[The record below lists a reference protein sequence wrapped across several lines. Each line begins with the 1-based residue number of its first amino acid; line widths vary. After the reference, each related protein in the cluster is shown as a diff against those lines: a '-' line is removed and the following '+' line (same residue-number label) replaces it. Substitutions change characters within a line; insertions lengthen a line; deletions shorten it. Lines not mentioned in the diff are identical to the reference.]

1 MQSIVVINKPKD
13 WKFQI
18 QDVEVVSAKAYLT
31 DLKYSEISNL
41 RVYNLCQSYRYQG
54 IGYYVSLLAEARGHR
69 SFPNITTM
77 QDLKSQSI
85 IRIISDELDKLTQRS
100 LIRLK
105 STHFI
110 LNIYFGNNPSK
121 QYENLSKQLYN
132 LFQAPLL
139 RAHFVFEDEKWQLQN
154 I

>member
-69 SFPNITTM
+69 SFPNITTI

-85 IRIISDELDKLTQRS
+85 VRIISDELDKRIQSSFSRIRS
-100 LIRLK
+100 NR
-105 STHFI
+105 FD
-110 LNIYFGNNPSK
+110 LNIYFGKSVA
-121 QYENLSKQLYN
+121 NLPKSECLTGDIFSDFWFWRSSCWY
-132 LFQAPLL
+132 
-139 RAHFVFEDEKWQLQN
+139 
-154 I
+154 